1 MRKSASASAPAPVV
15 SVGAMT
21 AIVADDEQLAREE
34 LTFLLG
40 QTGEVEVIGTA
51 SNGLEAVELIEKLE
65 PDLAFLDIQM
75 PGLDGLG
82 VLRRLRESQIELPHV
97 IFSTAWDQFAV
108 EAFRLEALDYL
119 LKPVERDRLDETL
132 LRARRAVAEKTAA
145 DTQSAP
151 PSRSGAVSR
160 LLVRSGTRNLVIDP
174 RELIYATIS
183 GGVITLA
190 TTGAEGQSNFRTL
203 EELQSTLNPEI
214 FWRAHRSWVVN
225 LNRIREV
232 TPWFKSTYQLRM
244 DDKKGTEIPVSRGQS
259 RQLREMLN
267 L

>member
-1 MRKSASASAPAPVV
+1 MAP
-15 SVGAMT
+15 AMT

-51 SNGLEAVELIEKLE
+51 SNGLEAVEMIEKLE

-132 LRARRAVAEKTAA
+132 LRARRTVTEKTNAE
-145 DTQSAP
+145 TQPAVP
-151 PSRSGAVSR
+151 RSGVVSR

-190 TTGAEGQSNFRTL
+190 TTGADGQSNFRTL

-244 DDKKGTEIPVSRGQS
+244 DDKKGTEIPVSRAQS

>member
-1 MRKSASASAPAPVV
+1 MRKSASASAPATAASAP
-15 SVGAMT
+15 AMT

-51 SNGLEAVELIEKLE
+51 SNGLEAMELIERLE

-132 LRARRAVAEKTAA
+132 LRARRTVTEKT
-145 DTQSAP
+145 DTDASP
-151 PSRSGAVSR
+151 VVPRGGVNSR

-174 RELIYATIS
+174 QELIYATIS

-203 EELQSTLNPEI
+203 EELQSTLNPEV

-244 DDKKGTEIPVSRGQS
+244 DDKKGTEIPVSRAQS